1 MIINIIGYILLAY
14 FAFLA
19 LGIIAKVIEIFFI
32 IFVGIFKY
40 IRLLWE
46 ILWDTRTF
54 LVPVIMGIWFYTKK
68 GNIIWNANLFQ
79 DRIFII
85 YLVIS
90 VLSIIAMWFLPKLI
104 LYI

>member
-46 ILWDTRTF
+46 ILSECVVKPLTS
-54 LVPVIMGIWFYTKK
+54 VMGI
-68 GNIIWNANLFQ
+68 
-79 DRIFII
+79 
-85 YLVIS
+85 
-90 VLSIIAMWFLPKLI
+90 
-104 LYI
+104 